1 MATFPTY
8 REARLSFVLSFA
20 TIFAVS
26 VIGCSMSETNETSR
40 LQLANETEQP
50 ILYLAWERQASNTV
64 DPNPRLPQ
72 EEYVDQIVGVG
83 ETVEVKQIIEWSKGE
98 DVRFFL
104 YAAPAESDTATYET
118 SLDVSR
124 EELSNTGY
132 RVTIDD
138 L

>member
-1 MATFPTY
+1 MPTFHPCSK
-8 REARLSFVLSFA
+8 ARLSLVLSFA
-20 TIFAVS
+20 TIFAIS
-26 VIGCSMSETNETSR
+26 VIGCSMSETNETAR

-64 DPNPRLPQ
+64 DPNPRLPHQ
-72 EEYVDQIVGVG
+72 EYADQIVDVG

-104 YAAPAESDTATYET
+104 YAAPAQRDTATYET
-118 SLDVSR
+118 NLDVSS
-124 EELSNTGY
+124 EKLSNSGY
-132 RVTIDD
+132 RVTIDA